1 MTGVNKLY
9 YQKKTLRLNN
19 EKKSQN
25 DANHKSLSVI
35 IDGVFKG
42 ETRFTIWNSN
52 SNRRNLKKL
61 NYAMKEAKNL
71 KK

>member
-42 ETRFTIWNSN
+42 ETRFTI
-52 SNRRNLKKL
+52 
-61 NYAMKEAKNL
+61 
-71 KK
+71 